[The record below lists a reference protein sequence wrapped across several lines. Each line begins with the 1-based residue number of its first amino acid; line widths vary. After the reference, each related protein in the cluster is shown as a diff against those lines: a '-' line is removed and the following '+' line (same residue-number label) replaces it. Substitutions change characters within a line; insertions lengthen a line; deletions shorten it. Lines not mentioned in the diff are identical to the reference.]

1 MTLAVFD
8 ITKTADNQNQNDLDP
23 VRGFT
28 TGTVSHPVP
37 FGCTIRPRSARAL
50 ELILA
55 EE

>member
-8 ITKTADNQNQNDLDP
+8 VTKTADNQNENDLDP
-23 VRGFT
+23 VKGFT